1 MLSMAL
7 IQRMKTALGMPALA
21 LAIAVLPVA
30 AASGA
35 EASGQRPDGAQTYAR
50 FCAACHDQTTARIP
64 SRDALTRLSPQR
76 IMRTMDFGLMM
87 SVAYPMRRDERE
99 AVAAFL
105 GKGREEVA
113 PPASALCGPDHRIM
127 SSQSKAKWTGWGP
140 AADNMRVQAAADAG
154 IDSSSIGNLKL
165 KWSFGFAGDVIA
177 FAAPTVLKGTL
188 FVGSAGGA
196 VQALDARTG
205 CIHWSYQAA
214 GPVRTPP
221 TVTQDRGR
229 TLLLFTDQIGGVYAL
244 DARTGRQ
251 AWKTRVETHEAT
263 RLTGAIAVHD
273 GLAFV
278 PAASWEESRA
288 VDPAYPCCTF
298 RGSVSALRVR
308 DGKVAWKT
316 WLAPEPKQTHVT
328 ESGTKR
334 YGPSGVGVW
343 GAPAI
348 DAARGL
354 IYAGTGNDYTHPA
367 TGLSDAVIAL
377 EMKTGRIAW
386 SQQVWPNDV
395 FNAQCAR
402 GGDKNCG
409 ADFDFGAPVLLV
421 RAPDGRQILVAGQ
434 KSGVVWGL
442 DPADRGRVLWQ
453 TRVGVGGISG
463 GVQWGM
469 ASDGARVYAA
479 VADGVRNGGDLGSP
493 QVGNASFDP
502 VKGGGLTAL
511 DVLTGAKAWFAP
523 STPCSPPREGCS
535 PAQPGA
541 VTAIPGAVISGSM
554 DGHLRAF
561 STEDG
566 RLLWDV
572 DTQQRYATLNG
583 VEAQGGSLDGA
594 GAVVVDGMLYI
605 NSGYP
610 RIGGAP
616 GNVLLAY
623 GLDSSRP

>member
-1 MLSMAL
+1 MKLVDIRWSALPLMA
-7 IQRMKTALGMPALA
+7 GLA
-21 LAIAVLPVA
+21 VA
-30 AASGA
+30 QSLFAAEGRA
-35 EASGQRPDGAQTYAR
+35 QRPDGAQTYAR
-50 FCAACHDQTTARIP
+50 FCAACHDQTAPRIP
-64 SRDALTRLSPQR
+64 PRDALARLSPQR
-76 IMRTMDFGLMM
+76 IMRTLDFGLMM

-105 GKGREEVA
+105 GKGSDDIA
-113 PPASALCGPDHRIM
+113 PPASAMCKADTRIM
-127 SSQSKAKWTGWGP
+127 SSASKGAWTGWGP
-140 AADNMRVQAAADAG
+140 AQDNMRFQDAAGAG
-154 IDSSSIGNLKL
+154 LDGARIGELKL
-165 KWSFGFAGDVIA
+165 KWSFGFPGDVIA
-177 FAAPTVLKGTL
+177 FAAPTVIQGTV
-188 FVGSAGGA
+188 FVGSAGGM

-214 GPVRTPP
+214 GPVRTAP
-221 TVTQDRGR
+221 TVAEDRGR
-229 TLLLFTDQIGGVYAL
+229 RLLLFSDQIGGVYAL
-244 DARTGRQ
+244 DAATGQQ

-263 RLTGAIAVHD
+263 RLTGAIAVA
-273 GLAFV
+273 GNMAFV

-298 RGSVSALRVR
+298 RGSISALRVK
-308 DGKVAWKT
+308 DGSLVWKT
-316 WLAPEPKQTHVT
+316 WMVPPPRQTHAT
-328 ESGTKR
+328 ATGTKR

-343 GAPAI
+343 SAPAV

-354 IYAGTGNDYTHPA
+354 IYVGTGNDYTHPA
-367 TGLSDAVIAL
+367 TSLSDAVVAL
-377 EMKTGRIAW
+377 DMKTGRITW
-386 SQQVWPNDV
+386 SKQVAPDDV

-402 GGDKNCG
+402 GGDKDCG
-409 ADFDFGAPVLLV
+409 ADFDFGAPVMLV
-421 RAPDGRQILVAGQ
+421 RAPGGREVLIAGQ
-434 KSGVVWGL
+434 KSGVVWAL
-442 DPADRGRVLWQ
+442 DPAERGKVLWQ
-453 TRVGVGGISG
+453 TRIGTGSSAG

-479 VADGVRNGGDLGSP
+479 VADAVRKGGDQGSP
-493 QVGNASFDP
+493 QIGNASFDP

-511 DVLTGAKAWFAP
+511 DVLTGEKAWFAP

-561 STEDG
+561 STADG

-572 DTQQRYATLNG
+572 DTQKRYTTLNG

-610 RIGGAP
+610 RLGGAP
-616 GNVLLAY
+616 GNVLLAF